1 MSKQTGKIIIPAGV
15 NVWPHEYRT
24 AQSLVNAGYD
34 VKFVPIS
41 NIEGEKSHDVF
52 LNGVRFE
59 FKAPKSA
66 KMDAV
71 ERNLKKATSQCDR
84 IVFDSRRMKRV
95 PDRAIERELSRQLFK
110 SAVIR
115 QILFVNRHG
124 IVVDIKPAAL

>member
-1 MSKQTGKIIIPAGV
+1 MPKQTGKIIIPADA

-24 AQSLVNAGYD
+24 AQSLADAGYG
-34 VKFVPIS
+34 VEFVPTS
-41 NIEGEKSHDVF
+41 NIEGEKSHDV
-52 LNGVRFE
+52 LLDGVRFE
-59 FKAPKSA
+59 FKSPKSA

-95 PDRAIERELSRQLFK
+95 PDRSIERELSRQLFK

-124 IVVDIKPAAL
+124 IVIDIQPAAL